1 MNSFILNF
9 GPQHPAAHGV
19 LRLLVE
25 LSGERVTSVD
35 PHIGFLHRGTEK
47 LIESKTYLQSIPYF
61 DRLDYVSMLSQ
72 EHGFVLAIEKLLN
85 IDISLINSYI
95 RVMFDEI
102 TRILNHIMCIT
113 THALDVGALTPF
125 LWGFEEREHLL
136 SFYEKLSGSR
146 MHAAYYRIG
155 GLAYRIPEN
164 FLYEIYE
171 FTIRFIN
178 YIDMLEDILSENPI
192 WISRLVGV
200 GFINKKDSLSFSVS
214 GPVLRGSGIP
224 WDLRKL
230 QPYEIYNNL
239 NFNIPTALNG
249 DSYSRYYVRISEMR
263 ESVFLIQQCLD
274 YISANYNSLSNSSEI
289 KKNRYLLRNNFKTSM
304 EGLIHHFKY
313 YSEGI
318 KVPKGSVYSVIEA
331 PKGETG
337 VYIESNGSSKPIR
350 CKIKSPGY
358 LNLQTLNLI
367 SKNHL
372 LSDLVVNIGS
382 LDIVFGEIDR

>member
-1 MNSFILNF
+1 MDSFILNF

-25 LSGERVTSVD
+25 LSGERIVSVD

-47 LIESKTYLQSIPYF
+47 LIETKTYLQSIPYF

-72 EHGFVLAIEKLLN
+72 EHGFVLAVEKLLN
-85 IDISLINSYI
+85 INISVIISYI

-113 THALDVGALTPF
+113 THALDIGALTPF

-146 MHAAYYRIG
+146 MHAAYYRVG
-155 GLAYRIPEN
+155 GLAYRIPKD
-164 FLYEIYE
+164 FLYDIYE

-178 YIDMLEDILSENPI
+178 YIDILEDILSNNPI
-192 WISRLVGV
+192 WISRLKNI
-200 GFINKKDSLSFSVS
+200 GFINKKDLLSFSVS

-230 QPYEIYNNL
+230 QPYEIYKNL
-239 NFNIPTALNG
+239 NFNIPTGLSG
-249 DSYSRYYVRISEMR
+249 DSYSRYYVRMCEMR
-263 ESVFLIQQCLD
+263 ESNFLIQQCLNF
-274 YISANYNSLSNSSEI
+274 ILKNYTDLSVFSKITRNQ
-289 KKNRYLLRNNFKTSM
+289 YLVRNNIKTSM
-304 EGLIHHFKY
+304 ESLINHFKY
-313 YSEGI
+313 YSEGT

-337 VYIESNGSSKPIR
+337 VYIESDGSSKPVR

-372 LSDLVVNIGS
+372 LSDLVANIGS